1 MQGPLGLVFPVD
13 VPHAI
18 MAALIGTHFLQ
29 DARDIV
35 IVISGGI
42 VAVATVLLLFMTLVV
57 YRKVSSLL
65 DSIRSTVNGVETF
78 SRTILQPV
86 GESKSV
92 LSAAWK
98 VVSWLTRNERAEQP
112 QDRP

>member
-1 MQGPLGLVFPVD
+1 ME
-13 VPHAI
+13 
-18 MAALIGTHFLQ
+18 
-29 DARDIV
+29 DARDFV
-35 IVISGGI
+35 IVIAGGI
-42 VAVATVLLLFMTLVV
+42 VAVATLLLLFMTLAV

-98 VVSWLTRNERAEQP
+98 IVSWLTRNERAEQP